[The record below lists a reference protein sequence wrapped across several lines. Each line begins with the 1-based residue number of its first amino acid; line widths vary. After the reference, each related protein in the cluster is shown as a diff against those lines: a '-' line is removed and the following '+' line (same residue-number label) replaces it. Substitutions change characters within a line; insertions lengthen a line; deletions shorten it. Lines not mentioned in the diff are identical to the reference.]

1 MHAQRNQQS
10 PNRPCFACPRLML
23 LGKRAGDGQI
33 SLTCEM
39 EIIIGTETV
48 IWLET
53 AEQVNLIA
61 HIYFCEIQ
69 SSNFESPS

>member
-1 MHAQRNQQS
+1 
-10 PNRPCFACPRLML
+10 ML